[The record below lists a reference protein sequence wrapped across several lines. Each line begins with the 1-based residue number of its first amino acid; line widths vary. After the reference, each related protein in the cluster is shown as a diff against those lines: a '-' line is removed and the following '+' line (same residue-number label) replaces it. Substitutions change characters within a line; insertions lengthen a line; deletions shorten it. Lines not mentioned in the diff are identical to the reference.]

1 MKRTKEIS
9 LNNKDYILE
18 LNRDSFIQIDRIC
31 NIRKLYAE
39 IEKEPYDYID
49 DIPDDFNPLEN
60 CPTADE
66 VRQNE
71 EEKTKSL
78 RKIIERAY
86 YVWLYPNHKL
96 KLSEVQEIL
105 NEYFE
110 NDKKFNT
117 LYNQFQEIMED
128 CVKIKD
134 IPTDEDLKND

>member
-9 LNNKDYILE
+9 LNNKDYVLE